1 MTDEKPTDGATSNI
15 GYAAVPDGFVFIP
28 ATTGDP
34 DVLQKLFAAVDDP
47 EHVITRPGYGYV
59 VPAAA
64 ATASGLTTAAPVVVV
79 DPATPDTSVA
89 KSALDTVDAPVADNV
104 GDTADGLPPVDT
116 TADTTSTTTKSSKT
130 SSAAPA
136 AG

>member
-1 MTDEKPTDGATSNI
+1 MTDEKPDQGATSNI
-15 GYAAVPDGFVFIP
+15 GYAAVPEGHVFIP

-34 DVLQKLFAAVDDP
+34 DVLKKLFDAVEDP

-59 VPAAA
+59 VPEAAA
-64 ATASGLTTAAPVVVV
+64 AASGLTTAKATQVV

-89 KSALDTVDAPVADNV
+89 KSGLDTVDAPVADNV
-104 GDTADGLPPVDT
+104 GDTADGKAANDAAT
-116 TADTTSTTTKSSKT
+116 TTSASKSSKT
-130 SSAAPA
+130 SSSASA